1 MKLPL
6 ALVMAM
12 AVQLA
17 GGVWWVSQQAATIT
31 SLEDTVSQLGSRMA
45 IEDTVNTKRD
55 VEENK
60 KNINDLVSII
70 AEVEGDLYDETDEL
84 WDEVDSIS
92 LSIMRI
98 VDLQQRVALLERKEA
113 ERQAR
118 LEAQRMKD
126 NAELAFIAVVIFLLL
141 CGGALGLLIAMG
153 WVDI

>member
-1 MKLPL
+1 MKLPI

-60 KNINDLVSII
+60 KNINDLVSIM
-70 AEVEGDLYDETDEL
+70 AEVEADLYDETDEL

-98 VDLQQRVALLERKEA
+98 VDLQQRVALLERT
-113 ERQAR
+113 
-118 LEAQRMKD
+118 LEFINRDHKD
-126 NAELAFIAVVIFLLL
+126 MFDPR
-141 CGGALGLLIAMG
+141 G
-153 WVDI
+153 

>member
-1 MKLPL
+1 MENMKLPL

-60 KNINDLVSII
+60 KNINEIVSIM
-70 AEVEGDLYDETDEL
+70 AEIEADVYDETDEI
-84 WDEVDSIS
+84 WEEIDGMS

-98 VDLQQRVALLERKEA
+98 VELQQRVALLEKT
-113 ERQAR
+113 
-118 LEAQRMKD
+118 LEFMNRDHKD
-126 NAELAFIAVVIFLLL
+126 LL
-141 CGGALGLLIAMG
+141 
-153 WVDI
+153 DPRH